1 MSEVNNKIY
10 PLCYKIKEISHDKY
24 VNCLYLF
31 SRYLVDKNNVRLMNE
46 LDECLERYG
55 NMYKKLNIDIATYGP
70 MKVPLL
76 PADDDNGDIR
86 MQLNMTE
93 FMKSIGAGLPID
105 LSHDID
111 GPVKDEIILKM
122 NMHSLL
128 LYGKFREY
136 YNDFYM
142 RNNMYNH
149 SAVPSG
155 GKRRRK
161 LTRKMRK
168 KSNKS
173 F

>member
-1 MSEVNNKIY
+1 MSEGVNQIY
-10 PLCYKIKEISHDKY
+10 PLCYKIKDITHDKY

-31 SRYLVDKNNVRLMNE
+31 SRYLVDKNNVE
-46 LDECLERYG
+46 LDKCLESYG
-55 NMYKKLNIDIATYGP
+55 NMYTKLSIDIATYGP

-76 PADDDNGDIR
+76 PADDDNGNIR

-93 FMKSIGAGLPID
+93 FMKSIGAGQTIN
-105 LSHDID
+105 LSHDIE
-111 GPVKDEIILKM
+111 GPVKDDIILKM
-122 NMHSLL
+122 NMYSLL

-142 RNNMYNH
+142 RKELFKDP
-149 SAVPSG
+149 AETSG

-168 KSNKS
+168 KSRTR
-173 F
+173 

>member
-1 MSEVNNKIY
+1 
-10 PLCYKIKEISHDKY
+10 
-24 VNCLYLF
+24 
-31 SRYLVDKNNVRLMNE
+31 
-46 LDECLERYG
+46 
-55 NMYKKLNIDIATYGP
+55 
-70 MKVPLL
+70 L
-76 PADDDNGDIR
+76 PADDDAGNNR

-122 NMHSLL
+122 NMYSLL

-168 KSNKS
+168 KSKYNIKKS

>member
-1 MSEVNNKIY
+1 MTEGVNKIY

-24 VNCLYLF
+24 VECLKLF
-31 SRYLVDKNNVRLMNE
+31 AKYLVDKNNVDLMNE
-46 LDECLERYG
+46 LDKCLESYG
-55 NMYKKLNIDIATYGP
+55 NMYTELNIGIATFGTR
-70 MKVPLL
+70 KVPLL
-76 PADDDNGDIR
+76 PADDDDGNNR

-93 FMKSIGAGLPID
+93 FMKSIGSGLPID

-122 NMHSLL
+122 NMYSLL

-161 LTRKMRK
+161 RTRKMRK
-168 KSNKS
+168 KSRS
-173 F
+173 

>member
-1 MSEVNNKIY
+1 MTEGDNPIY

-31 SRYLVDKNNVRLMNE
+31 SRYVVDKNNVGLMKD
-46 LDECLERYG
+46 LDKCLERYG
-55 NMYKKLNIDIATYGP
+55 NMYTKLNIDIATFGP

-76 PADDDNGDIR
+76 PADDDAGSVR

-122 NMHSLL
+122 NMYSLL

-142 RNNMYNH
+142 RKKLYTT
-149 SAVPSG
+149 SVEISG
-155 GKRRRK
+155 GKRTRK
-161 LTRKMRK
+161 RTRKMRK
-168 KSNKS
+168 KSRS
-173 F
+173 